1 MALSGLYLD
10 EPGCPGV
17 LPGLE
22 GFDGRPSRFFG
33 KKTSFSPGSS
43 RSMNRDDPGGSGI
56 NRSTAGLSGT
66 GALSVNICCISNIL
80 YLLPQRRVA
89 LVLNKCVLSFVKKFV
104 CSFRIGSVVLL
115 MNYM

>member
-1 MALSGLYLD
+1 MALPGLYLD

-66 GALSVNICCISNIL
+66 GALLIVLTSKPMV
-80 YLLPQRRVA
+80 VA
-89 LVLNKCVLSFVKKFV
+89 ELKPELTCQ
-104 CSFRIGSVVLL
+104 G
-115 MNYM
+115 

>member
-1 MALSGLYLD
+1 MALPGLYLD

-22 GFDGRPSRFFG
+22 GLDG
-33 KKTSFSPGSS
+33 

-66 GALSVNICCISNIL
+66 GAL
-80 YLLPQRRVA
+80 
-89 LVLNKCVLSFVKKFV
+89 
-104 CSFRIGSVVLL
+104 VLL
-115 MNYM
+115 HEEIIHLLLRV

>member
-1 MALSGLYLD
+1 MALPGIYLD

-22 GFDGRPSRFFG
+22 GLDG

-56 NRSTAGLSGT
+56 NRSIAGLSGT
-66 GALSVNICCISNIL
+66 GALL
-80 YLLPQRRVA
+80 
-89 LVLNKCVLSFVKKFV
+89 
-104 CSFRIGSVVLL
+104 
-115 MNYM
+115 